1 MAGSAARAQTASG
14 NAEGAGHVVVLETWS
29 YDPLCA
35 DGWSVDE
42 MFDDTEVVGATGEKI
57 GDVENLMSADDGT
70 ILAVV
75 AQVGGFW
82 DIGDAHVSI
91 PWSEVTLSA
100 DGETL
105 MIPVTE
111 ETIEDY
117 AGFDGM
123 NVFNRDD
130 EKLFAVS
137 EADAT
142 QVVSDDLEAGPM
154 VFKATDLMND
164 LTCLNDDVRYG
175 YVSDILVSG
184 EAISAILV
192 DAAGYGTPGDFAYP
206 HYGYRGY
213 SPYGTRYDLPCGS
226 EQINMIERFGYDR
239 FRESSE

>member
-14 NAEGAGHVVVLETWS
+14 NAKGAGHVVVLETWS
-29 YDPLCA
+29 DDPLCA

-42 MFDDTEVVGATGEKI
+42 MFDDTEVVDATGEEI
-57 GDVENLMSADDGT
+57 GDVENLISADDGT
-70 ILAVV
+70 ILAIV

-105 MIPVTE
+105 MIPVAE
-111 ETIEDY
+111 ETIDDY

-123 NVFNRDD
+123 NAFNRDD
-130 EKLFAVS
+130 EELFAVS
-137 EADAT
+137 DADAT

-175 YVSDILVSG
+175 YVSDIWPRTKRSRSSWSTRRVTALR
-184 EAISAILV
+184 AISPIRITDVADTARTERATICL
-192 DAAGYGTPGDFAYP
+192 AAASRST
-206 HYGYRGY
+206 
-213 SPYGTRYDLPCGS
+213 
-226 EQINMIERFGYDR
+226 
-239 FRESSE
+239 